1 MGIVSAGQQHGR
13 FAMRRA
19 LRSAPILVSLLLAL
33 STAAFADAT
42 YVLPT
47 PGVV

>member
-1 MGIVSAGQQHGR
+1 MGTAFAGSLHGR
-13 FAMRRA
+13 FAMLRA
-19 LRSAPILVSLLLAL
+19 LRSAPLLLSLLLAL
-33 STAAFADAT
+33 STAAFAEAT

>member
-1 MGIVSAGQQHGR
+1 
-13 FAMRRA
+13 MRRVS
-19 LRSAPILVSLLLAL
+19 RSFPLLVSLLVAL

>member
-1 MGIVSAGQQHGR
+1 
-13 FAMRRA
+13 MRRVS
-19 LRSAPILVSLLLAL
+19 RSLPLLVSLLLAL

-42 YVLPT
+42 YVLPP

>member
-1 MGIVSAGQQHGR
+1 
-13 FAMRRA
+13 MRRA
-19 LRSAPILVSLLLAL
+19 LRSAPLLISLLLAL

>member
-1 MGIVSAGQQHGR
+1 
-13 FAMRRA
+13 MRRVS
-19 LRSAPILVSLLLAL
+19 RSLPLLVSLLVAF

>member
-1 MGIVSAGQQHGR
+1 MKR
-13 FAMRRA
+13 L
-19 LRSAPILVSLLLAL
+19 LRSSALLVSVLLAL
-33 STAAFADAT
+33 STAAFAEAT

>member
-1 MGIVSAGQQHGR
+1 
-13 FAMRRA
+13 MRRVS
-19 LRSAPILVSLLLAL
+19 RSLPLLVSLLLAL

-42 YVLPT
+42 YVLST